1 MRFYSEKDVITF
13 LAGFDN
19 IGYRTPLLD
28 ISAEFKKRN
37 RTEQINT
44 YASEFFITD
53 THYILAFYDKGH
65 RPGYMDNP
73 FFYIEGKKYG
83 KNKT

>member
-37 RTEQINT
+37 RMEQINT

-53 THYILAFYDKGH
+53 THYILAFFDKGH
-65 RPGYMDNP
+65 KYGDTDAP
-73 FFYIEGKKYG
+73 FFYIEGKHYG
-83 KNKT
+83 T